1 MLSIHPR
8 CASSAPVAIA
18 MQEFEGNTAT
28 LHIPQRHVPA
38 LSQGMR
44 EENEVHSPSH
54 RSHACILEQ
63 EEPLRP
69 CSDQDFGASLS
80 GVGMVSIVCCQNVQF
95 DREDEWT
102 C

>member
-1 MLSIHPR
+1 
-8 CASSAPVAIA
+8 
-18 MQEFEGNTAT
+18 
-28 LHIPQRHVPA
+28 
-38 LSQGMR
+38 MR